1 MQLVCLRIR
10 ETVKSCQKGD
20 IGNTIGVEEP
30 LYVKGHAETT
40 SLIIMMNTHVSIY
53 IVASSS
59 KFVIIMMDP
68 FRALQVP
75 N

>member
-1 MQLVCLRIR
+1 M
-10 ETVKSCQKGD
+10 
-20 IGNTIGVEEP
+20 TIDVEEP

-59 KFVIIMMDP
+59 KFVIRMMDP